1 MPFITT
7 DNPSVI
13 LKQIKDLQQFLSSC
27 ANIESV
33 DATTVINME
42 NDICTLKKEYVLK
55 MHIYKDGKPRK
66 INMPGDIK
74 GISRWNTRVP
84 GKKKI
89 EASTERL
96 LFEKLFIF
104 YNGSLEDLSFFNLFK
119 QALEIKELEKGFS
132 TARRYQN
139 TFNSYIDDSFAKHDI
154 RNIDQNFI
162 HIYILNL
169 INNSFE
175 NRNIPTWN
183 EIKSLRSCLN
193 LTFTY
198 ALFKGYI
205 SYNPLINMDIAFNTY
220 ESICNKAHINDSTF
234 NNLPMYEEQICALTN
249 EIYSRINGKFKDIFY
264 GNGYAFLLSKETGMR
279 SGELVSLKW
288 EDISDT
294 SIWIHRQQLY
304 DEKNH
309 RYYEVLYTKND
320 KKHIGKGR
328 YFPLLPNIKL
338 LLAQIKN
345 KQIECGIKSE
355 YVLCKPNG
363 DILHANNDYQ
373 QFLRKTCRKLGFS
386 TTRNHAIRKYVNS
399 FVLNKL
405 DLSVEE
411 KAALLGHSVE
421 VNLRKYS
428 FEENNLCE
436 KILEK
441 YNKTEYQK
449 LKYFNSNKSLTVS

>member
-1 MPFITT
+1 MPFIIT

-55 MHIYKDGKPRK
+55 MHIFKDGQPRK
-66 INMPGDIK
+66 INKPDEVK
-74 GISRWNTRVP
+74 GISRWNTRIP
-84 GKKKI
+84 GKKKM
-89 EASTERL
+89 EASSEKL
-96 LFEKLFIF
+96 LIEKLFVY
-104 YNGSLEDLSFFNLFK
+104 YNGTLDDLSFNGLFK
-119 QALEIKELEKGFS
+119 KAKEIKELEKGSS
-132 TARRYQN
+132 TARRYQS
-139 TFNSYIDDSFAKHDI
+139 TYNSYIDDSFSNHDI
-154 RNIDQNFI
+154 RHIDQNYI
-162 HIYILNL
+162 HLYILNL
-169 INNSFE
+169 LNNKSSSKK
-175 NRNIPTWN
+175 IPTWS

-205 SYNPLINMDIAFNTY
+205 SSNPLLSMDMAFSTY
-220 ESICNKAHINDSTF
+220 EALCNKAHIGDSNH
-234 NNLPMYEEQICALTN
+234 NNLPMYEEQINALTD
-249 EIYSRINGKFKDIFY
+249 EIYSRINGKFKNIFY

-288 EDISDT
+288 EDIGES

-304 DEKNH
+304 DDKH
-309 RYYEVLYTKND
+309 HKYYDVLYTKND
-320 KKHIGKGR
+320 KKHQGNGR
-328 YFPLLPNIKL
+328 YFPLLPSIKQ
-338 LLAQIKN
+338 LLAQIKD
-345 KQIECGIKSE
+345 KQLECGINSE

-449 LKYFNSNKSLTVS
+449 LKYFNTNKSLTVS